1 MIGFLS
7 RGLQSFNRIAPKISR
22 GIGEAAKIGRNIGEV
37 ARHSR
42 NIGTSLN
49 AMSGNRLSPFAD
61 KANAVMQKIEGVGN
75 SLTNAEGSLQ
85 QGLGTISRKLN
96 A

>member
-1 MIGFLS
+1 
-7 RGLQSFNRIAPKISR
+7 
-22 GIGEAAKIGRNIGEV
+22 
-37 ARHSR
+37 
-42 NIGTSLN
+42 
-49 AMSGNRLSPFAD
+49 MSGNRLSPFAD

-75 SLTNAEGSLQ
+75 SLTNAEGPLR